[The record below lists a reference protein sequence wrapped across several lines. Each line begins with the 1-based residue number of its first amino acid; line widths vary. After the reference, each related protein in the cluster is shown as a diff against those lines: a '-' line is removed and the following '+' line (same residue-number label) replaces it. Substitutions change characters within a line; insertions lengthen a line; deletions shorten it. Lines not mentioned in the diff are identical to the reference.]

1 MDRQTFTVR
10 SDKNAIVAAKT
21 ELKDAVA
28 RKVALTRERVEY
40 KLRTRGNV
48 PENERWGWFQTMDS
62 ERSSRKYDIRHL
74 HLAYGYLR
82 GQDYK
87 RMEPKTKREPYA
99 SVIAGNLERWLG
111 KDTEYCCDAT
121 VEGWLGGAPNP
132 FARPSVSEA
141 MKHYRALERKLRN
154 VRAEHG
160 VGTPHE
166 DPILDEMDRA
176 WYALKD
182 AEHEL
187 LDSEGST
194 CFPKKAG
201 EVAA

>member
-1 MDRQTFTVR
+1 MDRQTF
-10 SDKNAIVAAKT
+10 KNAIVAAKT
-21 ELKDAVA
+21 DLKDAVA

-40 KLRTRGNV
+40 KLKTRGNV
-48 PENERWGWFQTMDS
+48 PENERRGWFERMDS

-87 RMEPKTKREPYA
+87 RMEPKAKREPYA
-99 SVIAGNLERWLG
+99 SVIVGNLERWLG
-111 KDTEYCCDAT
+111 KDAEHVDDNA
-121 VEGWLGGAPNP
+121 VKNWLGGAPSP
-132 FARPSVSEA
+132 FARPPMSDA
-141 MKHYRALERKLRN
+141 MKHYRSLERRLSSF
-154 VRAEHG
+154 RAEHG

-166 DPILDEMDRA
+166 DPIIDEMDRA

-182 AEHEL
+182 VEHEL
-187 LDSEGST
+187 LDGEGST

>member
-1 MDRQTFTVR
+1 MDRQTF
-10 SDKNAIVAAKT
+10 KNAIMATKT

-28 RKVALTRERVEY
+28 HKVALTRERVTY
-40 KLRTRGNV
+40 KLKTRGNV
-48 PENERWGWFQTMDS
+48 PENERRSWFERMDS
-62 ERSSRKYDIRHL
+62 ERSAVKHDIRHL

-82 GQDYK
+82 GQNYK
-87 RMEPKTKREPYA
+87 RMEPKAKHEPYA
-99 SVIAGNLERWLG
+99 SVIVGNLERWLG
-111 KDTEYCCDAT
+111 TGAEHCCDAT
-121 VEGWLGGAPNP
+121 VEGWLGGAPSP
-132 FARPSVSEA
+132 FARPPMSDA
-141 MKHYRALERKLRN
+141 MKHYRSLERRLRSF
-154 VRAEHG
+154 RAEHG

>member
-1 MDRQTFTVR
+1 MDRQTF
-10 SDKNAIVAAKT
+10 KNAIVTAKT

-28 RKVALTRERVEY
+28 RKVALTRERVTY
-40 KLRTRGNV
+40 KLKTRGNV
-48 PENERWGWFQTMDS
+48 PENERRGWFQTMDS

-74 HLAYGYLR
+74 HLAYGCLR

-87 RMEPKTKREPYA
+87 RMEPKAKREPCA
-99 SVIAGNLERWLG
+99 SVIVGNIERWLG
-111 KDTEYCCDAT
+111 KNAEHCCDAT
-121 VEGWLGGAPNP
+121 VEDWLGGAPSP
-132 FARPSVSEA
+132 FARPPMSDA
-141 MKHYRALERKLRN
+141 MKHYRSLERKLRC
-154 VRAEHG
+154 VRTEHG
-160 VGTPHE
+160 VGTLHE
-166 DPILDEMDRA
+166 EPILDEMDRA

-187 LDSEGST
+187 LDGEGST

>member
-1 MDRQTFTVR
+1 MDRQTFR
-10 SDKNAIVAAKT
+10 NAIMAAKT
-21 ELKDAVA
+21 ELKDAVV

-40 KLRTRGNV
+40 KLKTRGNV
-48 PENERWGWFQTMDS
+48 PENERRSWFQTMDS

-111 KDTEYCCDAT
+111 KDTEHCCDAT
-121 VEGWLGGAPNP
+121 VEDWLQGTKSP
-132 FARPSVSEA
+132 FARPPMSDA
-141 MKHYRALERKLRN
+141 MKHYRSLERKLRDI
-154 VRAEHG
+154 RAEHG
-160 VGTPHE
+160 KGTEHE
-166 DPILDEMDRA
+166 EAILDEMDRV
-176 WYALKD
+176 WYSLKD
-182 AEHEL
+182 AEHGA
-187 LDSEGST
+187 LD
-194 CFPKKAG
+194 G